1 MLLDTQ
7 FTTDHLK
14 RFGAIDVPARR
25 YEKML
30 AEAAEGSRPSSTPE
44 RGQETQFVLGA
55 SGAGTSDLSCSS
67 SATRHRSACST
78 ALRPGLSANIQP
90 VKMRRILRSSV
101 ISSTSTKESV
111 FGSSSFGRE

>member
-14 RFGAIDVPARR
+14 RFGAIDVPRRR
-25 YEKML
+25 YEKLL
-30 AEAAEGSRPSSTPE
+30 AEAVEGQAVFHPEVESDQLVLASLGRRHVRLLPCSPSA
-44 RGQETQFVLGA
+44 R
-55 SGAGTSDLSCSS
+55 
-67 SATRHRSACST
+67 RHRSACST

-111 FGSSSFGRE
+111 FGSSVVGRE